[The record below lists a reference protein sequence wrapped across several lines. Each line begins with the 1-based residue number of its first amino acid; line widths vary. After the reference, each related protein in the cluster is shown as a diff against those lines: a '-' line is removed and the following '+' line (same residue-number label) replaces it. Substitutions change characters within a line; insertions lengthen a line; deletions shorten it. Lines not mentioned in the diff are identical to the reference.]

1 MFHSSSQIKGF
12 IVFHRSSQIQPKHNL
27 KRLLKNFQLLFF
39 PIFSLLLSSMP
50 LFFFL
55 FCFFV
60 IFSILFS
67 LFPLLL
73 PFPIFL
79 FSWEASQ
86 KALISTSES
95 RNIELTVLIWIVH
108 INCNAPIFLSVTSR
122 LRRWITNTLLQLFH
136 DPSNFLYFPM
146 AQLGRPSNKT
156 WLLRRHFQNIR
167 VDKKNYN
174 TAIFF

>member
-1 MFHSSSQIKGF
+1 MFHSSSQIKGC

-60 IFSILFS
+60 IFSILFP

-79 FSWEASQ
+79 FSWKASP
-86 KALISTSES
+86 KVLSSTSES
-95 RNIELTVLIWIVH
+95 RNMELIVLVWPMDID
-108 INCNAPIFLSVTSR
+108 CNALNNLFSDFFIRFFYQSYLAFGVESLISCHSCCMNSFCFQLS
-122 LRRWITNTLLQLFH
+122 LF
-136 DPSNFLYFPM
+136 PYSLI
-146 AQLGRPSNKT
+146 G
-156 WLLRRHFQNIR
+156 
-167 VDKKNYN
+167 
-174 TAIFF
+174 